1 MTRQVVA
8 GNVKIGGDAPIS
20 VQSMLNIPAHDIE
33 GNVKQAIAL
42 EKAGCE
48 IIRAAVPDLEAV
60 KLIVALKNAVKVPI
74 VCDIH
79 FDWRLAIECVA
90 AGVDKVR
97 INPGNIGSA
106 DRIKAVADAC
116 KQKNVPIRIGINSGS
131 CEKDVLAKY
140 GHPCAE
146 ALAESAIK
154 NAEMLERFDFND
166 IVLSVKSSNV
176 KENYKANILLSQ
188 NTNYPLHLGVTEA
201 GTERS
206 GIIKSSAGI
215 GGLLLSGI
223 GNTIRVSLTA
233 NPVKE
238 VETAKTL
245 LKVLGLRKGGVEI
258 VSCPTCGRTQ
268 IDLIGLA
275 NRVEEE
281 LLSHD
286 LDIKVAIMGCV
297 VNGPGEAKEAD
308 LGIAGG
314 DGCGVVFKK
323 GEVIRKVS
331 EDMLFDALMEEI
343 EKYEQS

>member
-1 MTRQVVA
+1 MTRQVIA

-20 VQSMLNIPAHDIE
+20 VQSMLNIPANDIE
-33 GNVKQAIAL
+33 GSVKQAVAL

-48 IIRAAVPDLEAV
+48 IIRAAVPDMDAV
-60 KLIVALKNAVKVPI
+60 KLIDALKNAVKVPI

-116 KQKNVPIRIGINSGS
+116 KQKNIPIRIGINSGS
-131 CEKDVLAKY
+131 CEKDILAKY

-154 NAEMLERFDFND
+154 NAEMLEKYDFND

-245 LKVLGLRKGGVEI
+245 
-258 VSCPTCGRTQ
+258 
-268 IDLIGLA
+268 
-275 NRVEEE
+275 
-281 LLSHD
+281 
-286 LDIKVAIMGCV
+286 
-297 VNGPGEAKEAD
+297 
-308 LGIAGG
+308 
-314 DGCGVVFKK
+314 
-323 GEVIRKVS
+323 
-331 EDMLFDALMEEI
+331 
-343 EKYEQS
+343 